1 MLKSNLLDYNDAY
14 IFVKGKIT
22 VPSAAVAGAAA
33 NNANKKIIFK
43 NDAPFTDWISEINNT
58 KIDNAKDIN
67 VVIPMY
73 NFIEYSDNYSKRSG
87 SLWEYY
93 KDKSAINNN
102 GAIVDFGAAYVTDL
116 FNFKEKITGQIG
128 MMEQKM
134 LK

>member
-1 MLKSNLLDYNDAY
+1 MLLLS
-14 IFVKGKIT
+14 K
-22 VPSAAVAGAAA
+22 
-33 NNANKKIIFK
+33 
-43 NDAPFTDWISEINNT
+43 INNT

-73 NFIEYSDNYSKRSG
+73 NFIEYSDNYSKRSE
-87 SLWEYY
+87 SLWQYY
-93 KDKSAINNN
+93 KDKPAINNN
-102 GAIVDFGAAYVTDL
+102 CAIVDFGAAYVTDL